1 MYSLNEATITQVQS
15 LSLTNAYSL
24 QCMSNVIDYGDLRL
38 DTLVSLMRWNVTY
51 ETDQRQ
57 TDRA

>member
-1 MYSLNEATITQVQS
+1 MYSLNKATITQVQS

>member
-38 DTLVSLMRWNVTY
+38 DTLLSLMRWNVTY